1 MKITT
6 LRTTSGCSDI
16 DTCPSLHR
24 TDENP
29 DGVFVISKRVD
40 DPRILAAFASKMAP
54 DEVLGFVPNDLL
66 PEV

>member
-6 LRTTSGCSDI
+6 LRTTSDCADI

-24 TDENP
+24 TDTHP

-40 DPRILAAFASKMAP
+40 NAEVLAAFASKMAP
-54 DEVLGFVPNDLL
+54 DEILGFVPNDLL